1 MPVKILSGTGLTN
14 KGWKVV
20 SAGLVLGVL
29 GLLFRDIFVL
39 VGAAA
44 LGLLLLYEVRV
55 VRGVVGRL
63 RSLVKVKPD
72 TVEVAT
78 YAGKPFTCDLEI
90 DMSAGLPLR
99 FESPLK
105 GGIYRFG
112 LKAVK
117 CLRIGRGAA
126 QLRFSSRAR
135 RAGLYESEDLRV
147 WVKGRFGLV
156 EGVGSV
162 PFNLRLKIYPRVLAT
177 AVAAARFL
185 LEAGGLGV
193 GEQPTPLRGAGL
205 EYADSREYVPGDTF
219 RHMDWKAT
227 ARLGRLVV
235 KEFYVEGGMGVHLVY
250 EAVAPDPVS
259 LDELSAAFL
268 SSVSAVAEQGL
279 PLGLTVHDG
288 ETVLLQVSRVQPSL
302 AVALALQYAL
312 QIVKVDA
319 EELYGVLEPKVAKEL
334 RRILEGLEETPLRE
348 MFEARLRM
356 TKGMTAEP
364 YQVLMQMLSETSG
377 RIQLVYVSSLSR
389 DPLPVLELASAAQ
402 LRGYSVL
409 VLQPTKP
416 WVGAQSLEE
425 AYRLYERYLRLNRIL
440 ENHRI
445 PVAASAEKLTR
456 HVSTVQVLAK
466 YSR

>member
-1 MPVKILSGTGLTN
+1 MAVKILSETGLTS

-20 SAGLVLGVL
+20 SASLIFGVL
-29 GLLFRDIFVL
+29 ALLFRDTFVL

-44 LGLLLLYEVRV
+44 LSLLLLYEIRV
-55 VRGVVGRL
+55 VEGVVGRL
-63 RSLVKVKPD
+63 QSIVKVKPD

-78 YAGKPFTCDLEI
+78 YAGKTFTCDLEV

-105 GGIYRFG
+105 GGICRCDS
-112 LKAVK
+112 KAVR
-117 CLRIGRGAA
+117 CLKVGRGVA
-126 QLRFSSRAR
+126 RMKFSA
-135 RAGLYESEDLRV
+135 RAGRAGMYGSEDLRL

-162 PFNLRLKIYPRVLAT
+162 PFNLRLKVYPRVLGA

-185 LEAGGLGV
+185 LEAGGLGF
-193 GEQPTPLRGAGL
+193 GDQPTPLRGAGL
-205 EYADSREYVPGDTF
+205 EYADSREYVPGDMF

-268 SSVSAVAEQGL
+268 SSVLAVAEQGL

-288 ETVLLQVSRVQPSL
+288 ETVLLQVRRVQPTL

-312 QIVKVDA
+312 QIVEVEA
-319 EELYGVLEPKVAKEL
+319 EELYGVLEPKVASEL

-348 MFEARLRM
+348 MLEVRLRM
-356 TKGMTAEP
+356 LKGRAAEP

-377 RIQLVYVSSLSR
+377 QIQLVYVSSLSR

-425 AYRLYERYLRLNRIL
+425 AYRLYERYVRLNRIL

-445 PVAASAEKLTR
+445 PVAASAEKITR